1 MLGAVWRRRCRVDV
15 SVDARTPRRRM
26 CRTACG
32 DTKIAC
38 KLRHFAHEPDE
49 TVVPATDNPRLA
61 LLFDG
66 TAYLIAARQPVN
78 VCAAFCQSRQ
88 KMRQILQLVGNDMDD
103 AAFFLHNT
111 ENRHI
116 TRTEDDRPQALE
128 HFRPYDYVGDRCF
141 IFDRHEY
148 DAIGRTGS
156 LPTCDKPR

>member
-1 MLGAVWRRRCRVDV
+1 
-15 SVDARTPRRRM
+15 M
-26 CRTACG
+26 CRTARG
-32 DTKIAC
+32 DTEIPR

-49 TVVPATDNPRLA
+49 TIVPATGNPRLA

-66 TAYLIAARQPVN
+66 TAYLIATRQPVN
-78 VCAAFCQSRQ
+78 VCAVFCQSRQ
-88 KMRQILQLVGNDMDD
+88 KMRQILQLVGNNMDD

-116 TRTEDDRPQALE
+116 TRAEDDRPQALE
-128 HFRPYDYVGDRCF
+128 HFRPYDYVGDRFF

-156 LPTCDKPR
+156 LPTCDKPRNTRTHP